1 MKSRLSRLIGRLG
14 QGLFSVFV
22 YLPVIAGIIT
32 PMLWLLPAWYSAWF
46 VIGFIFPFS
55 PIWGGLWLQSSS
67 PLVALSI
74 WIMEGILILAGLVLF
89 ILALF
94 EMARRFSDG
103 VSLITSGPYRW
114 VRHPQH
120 LGIIMFLLPIA
131 LFNIAP
137 SGYWNG
143 IRPGDILSWSLVS
156 FMLIVAADLEEQSL
170 VKRFGSE
177 YIDYTK
183 RTSFL
188 LPKVSLFGFTDKY
201 PLLSKGKPLRYI
213 IWFALYWCL
222 ISLILYGFTFIELIW
237 TR

>member
-1 MKSRLSRLIGRLG
+1 M
-14 QGLFSVFV
+14 
-22 YLPVIAGIIT
+22 
-32 PMLWLLPAWYSAWF
+32 
-46 VIGFIFPFS
+46 
-55 PIWGGLWLQSSS
+55 GGLWLQSSS

-74 WIMEGILILAGLVLF
+74 WIMEGILILAGLALF